1 MADYLRTIDTI
12 EKAYILGLVHKY
24 NIALTIH
31 NKKIIK
37 LLKSHSIISSQYNN
51 NCIITLGDNINNEK
65 EIINNA
71 ILDFP
76 NFSEECKLLFVR
88 GVYESNFN
96 SSFLLV
102 TDNLKPIFNIIIE
115 NHIIDCDTNNIY
127 NTNNKNDVVFIKDN
141 ISFINRIYNKY
152 NELTINFNNDNPTLK
167 VYKTDENAVIPA
179 KAFED
184 DAGYDLTII
193 KKIKDFNSKTSLYD
207 TGIKIEIEEGYYTEI
222 VPRSSI
228 SKSGYMLA
236 NSIGIIDNNYRG
248 NLMIALTKICDYTPE
263 IELPFKCCQLI
274 IRKQISANLFE
285 VKSDDFTETERN
297 EGGFGSTSK

>member
-1 MADYLRTIDTI
+1 MADYLRTIDTV

-24 NIALTIH
+24 NIALTIN

-37 LLKSHSIISSQYNN
+37 LLKSHSIISSQYSN

-65 EIINNA
+65 EIIDNA

-115 NHIIDCDTNNIY
+115 NYIIDCDTNN
-127 NTNNKNDVVFIKDN
+127 TNNNNDVVFIKDN

-152 NELTINFNNDNPTLK
+152 NELTIHFNNYNPTLK

-248 NLMIALTKICDYTPE
+248 NLMIALTKICDYAPE
-263 IELPFKCCQLI
+263 IELPFKCCQLL
-274 IRKQISANLFE
+274 IRKQISANLIE
-285 VKSDDFTETERN
+285 VKSDDLTETERN

>member
-1 MADYLRTIDTI
+1 MADYLRTIDTV

-24 NIALTIH
+24 NIALTIN

-37 LLKSHSIISSQYNN
+37 LLKSHSIISSQYSN

-65 EIINNA
+65 EIIDNA

-115 NHIIDCDTNNIY
+115 NYIIDCDTN

-152 NELTINFNNDNPTLK
+152 NELTIHFNNYNPTLK

-248 NLMIALTKICDYTPE
+248 NLMIALTKICDYASE
-263 IELPFKCCQLI
+263 IELPFKCCQLL
-274 IRKQISANLFE
+274 IRKQISANLIE
-285 VKSDDFTETERN
+285 VKSDDLTETERN

>member
-1 MADYLRTIDTI
+1 MADYLRTIDTV
-12 EKAYILGLVHKY
+12 EKAYVLGLVHKY
-24 NIALTIH
+24 NIALTIN

-37 LLKSHSIISSQYNN
+37 LLKSHSIISSQYSN

-65 EIINNA
+65 EIIDNA

-76 NFSEECKLLFVR
+76 NFTEECKLLFVR

-102 TDNLKPIFNIIIE
+102 TDNLKPIFNIIID
-115 NHIIDCDTNNIY
+115 NYIIDCDMNNIY

-152 NELTINFNNDNPTLK
+152 NELTIHFNNYNPTLK
-167 VYKTDENAVIPA
+167 VYKTDENAVIPL

-274 IRKQISANLFE
+274 IRKQISANLIE